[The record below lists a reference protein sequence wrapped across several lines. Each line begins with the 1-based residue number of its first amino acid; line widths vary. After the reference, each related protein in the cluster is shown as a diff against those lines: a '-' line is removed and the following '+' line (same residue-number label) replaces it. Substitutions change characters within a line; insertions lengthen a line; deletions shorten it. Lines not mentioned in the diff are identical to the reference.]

1 MKFMKRLLNQESASH
16 PPIFPRRHSQLAV
29 ATYIKGA
36 VYVFTGLLIVLAL
49 TAAGALLLND
59 LAAKVYIGL
68 PHAPLSAAPLLLIG
82 AASLGFQVLTR
93 PKPLEL
99 FKAGLVSLAFILWGL
114 DQMLPPGWLTTT
126 VGDVVIVLYVVD
138 LGWIM
143 GSALRT
149 QRAGERKHP

>member
-1 MKFMKRLLNQESASH
+1 
-16 PPIFPRRHSQLAV
+16 
-29 ATYIKGA
+29 
-36 VYVFTGLLIVLAL
+36 VFTGLLLVLAL
-49 TAAGALLLND
+49 FAGGGLLLSD
-59 LAAKVYIGL
+59 LAPQAFVGL
-68 PHAPLSAAPLLLIG
+68 PHAPVSAAPLLLIG

-99 FKAGLVSLAFILWGL
+99 FKALLVSLAFILWGV

-126 VGDVVIVLYVVD
+126 AGDVVIVLYVID

-149 QRAGERKHP
+149 HTVGKEKPKPPSR